1 MERCRVPRS
10 MRRPMLTTA
19 LIAALAALAL
29 ALAACGG
36 DDDETTATTPTTTAG
51 ATGATGDED
60 AGDGVT
66 YDITSQEYLDA
77 AIPDQAEAVEDYVA
91 DNPEECGNADP
102 EPGGDFQVGV
112 AIAAAQASPD
122 TPLTDVISEEC
133 QEGS

>member
-1 MERCRVPRS
+1 
-10 MRRPMLTTA
+10 MRRPIFTTA
-19 LIAALAALAL
+19 LVAALAALAL

-36 DDDETTATTPTTTAG
+36 DDDDEPTATTPTITAG
-51 ATGATGDED
+51 ATGATGAEG
-60 AGDGVT
+60 APEGAA

-77 AIPDQAEAVEDYVA
+77 AIPDQAKAVEDYVA
-91 DNPEECGNADP
+91 DNPEECGDADP